1 MERKKK
7 YSCGCEQVSKRVSA
21 YSPHPADT
29 AGGKSPG
36 RDGGSL
42 LHEASNWEPEAVA
55 ERVLVN
61 E

>member
-1 MERKKK
+1 MRA
-7 YSCGCEQVSKRVSA
+7 SA
-21 YSPHPADT
+21 CSPHSADT

-42 LHEASNWEPEAVA
+42 LHEASDWEPEAVA